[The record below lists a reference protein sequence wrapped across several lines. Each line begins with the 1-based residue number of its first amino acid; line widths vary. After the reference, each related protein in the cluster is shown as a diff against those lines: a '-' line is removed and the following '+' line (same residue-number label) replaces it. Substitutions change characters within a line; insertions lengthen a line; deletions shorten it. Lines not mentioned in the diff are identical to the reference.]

1 MYLLIELVGTMAFA
15 CSGAVVAMKKQL
27 DFFGILVLG
36 VITSVGGGLIRD
48 VLLGK
53 VPPTLFFRPIY
64 PTTAFFAIV
73 VLFILFKSNR
83 VSLEFCH
90 SHHFD
95 FVVNLIDAIGL
106 GVFTAAG
113 VETVMEAGH
122 GDHRFM
128 VIALGVV
135 TGVGGGLLRDV
146 LAGQTPFIFRKHF
159 YACASLLGAVS
170 YYWMIQLAVG
180 RTTALILSTVLVSVV
195 RVLARKYHWGLPR
208 VDYSWPDHRPER
220 KK

>member
-1 MYLLIELVGTMAFA
+1 MMYLAIELIGTMAFA
-15 CSGAVVAMKKQL
+15 CSGAIVAMKKQL
-27 DFFGILVLG
+27 DFFGILILG
-36 VITSVGGGLIRD
+36 VITSVGGGLLRD
-48 VLLGK
+48 VLLGS

-64 PTTAFFAIV
+64 PLTAFFAV
-73 VLFILFKSNR
+73 TVLFLLFKSSR
-83 VSLEFCH
+83 VSLEYFH
-90 SHHFD
+90 SAKFD
-95 FVVNLIDAIGL
+95 FTVNLIDGIGL

-122 GDHRFM
+122 EDHKFM

-159 YACASLLGAVS
+159 YACASLLGAAS

-180 RTTALILSTVLVSVV
+180 RTTALILSTVMVATV
-195 RVLARKYHWGLPR
+195 RVLAKKYRWGLPR
-208 VDYSWPDHRPER
+208 VDYSWPGE
-220 KK
+220 K